1 MMRQTHNLFPLSLS
15 KLHILPATNVGQAI
29 EQRRR
34 STKYYYDK
42 KTKNL
47 PDLQIGDEVY
57 IKRRPDLKENVEKS
71 QVAAKLSSRSYEVNV
86 NRAAFRRHIVAPATP
101 HIR

>member
-86 NRAAFRRHIVAPATP
+86 NGAAFRRHIVAPATP